1 MFSAL
6 NPYML
11 WIKLAGFA
19 IALAA
24 AGYVG
29 HYVTKAV
36 DDRAYSKLELSQSK
50 AETANVAASLTQLQT
65 FISNMH
71 AADDGYNG
79 DLASIKTQFAQ
90 LKKDLTNA
98 FLKPLPVDCHP
109 DAGRLRVL
117 TNAVD
122 AANKAARAGK

>member
-1 MFSAL
+1 MLDFL

-19 IALAA
+19 LALAA

-36 DDRAYSKLELSQSK
+36 DDRAYSKLELAQSK
-50 AETANVAASLTQLQT
+50 TETANVAASLTQLQT

-79 DLASIKTQFAQ
+79 DVADIKTQFAK

-98 FLKPLPVDCHP
+98 FLHPLPVDCKP
-109 DAGRLRVL
+109 DAVRLRVL
-117 TNAVD
+117 GAAVD